1 MRAHI
6 IGVVVRETTS
16 EINTA
21 TESVTANSRNS
32 RPTMLPI
39 NSNGRNTAMRDRL
52 IEMTVNPTSRE
63 PRIAACTRVAP
74 CFDVPRDVFEHDNGV
89 VDDKAGRNR
98 QRHQR

>member
-6 IGVVVRETTS
+6 IGVVVSETTS
-16 EINTA
+16 EISTA

-39 NSNGRNTAMRDRL
+39 NSNGRNTAMSDRL
-52 IEMTVNPTSRE
+52 IEMTVNPTSRDAQN
-63 PRIAACTRVAP
+63 RRLHACRAL
-74 CFDVPRDVFEHDNGV
+74 FDVPRDVLEHDNGV
-89 VDDKAGRNR
+89 VDDEAGRDR

>member
-6 IGVVVRETTS
+6 IGVVVSETTS

-21 TESVTANSRNS
+21 IESVTANSRNS

-39 NSNGRNTAMRDRL
+39 SSNGRNTAIRDRL
-52 IEMTVNPTSRE
+52 IEMTVNPTSRA
-63 PRIAACTRVAP
+63 PRIAACSRVAP
-74 CFDVPRDVFEHDNGV
+74 AFDVPGDVFEHDDGV
-89 VDDKAGRNR
+89 VDDESGRNR